1 MLITCTNCATS
12 YEVTA
17 SSLGPTGRS
26 VRCARCRHVWFA
38 ANTEALADI
47 AEAHRTDVAALSGP
61 PPAAD
66 PPPPEPPV
74 SESLPPED
82 PVPDPAPDAV
92 QDPPPAEG
100 EPVAVSDAP
109 PLAPAEPSEPPAP
122 LMEDIETVAARR
134 AREQAKRRRWRQ
146 PGWSTAILA
155 LIAINLALVGWR
167 SDIVRW
173 LPQTASLYAAIG
185 LPVNLRGLSFAN
197 VTTEKETQENVQV
210 LIVEGLIVNDGKRPA
225 EVPRLRF
232 AIRNQAGQEIY
243 SWTALPARNVLL
255 AGEALQFRT
264 RLASP
269 PREGQQ
275 VLVRFFN
282 RRDLVA
288 GVQ

>member
-1 MLITCTNCATS
+1 
-12 YEVTA
+12 
-17 SSLGPTGRS
+17 
-26 VRCARCRHVWFA
+26 VWFA

-47 AEAHRTDVAALSGP
+47 AEAHRADVEAFSGA

-66 PPPPEPPV
+66 PPPPEPPA
-74 SESLPPED
+74 SESPPPED
-82 PVPDPAPDAV
+82 AQWDPAPDPAPDPV
-92 QDPPPAEG
+92 QDPPPAEA
-100 EPVAVSDAP
+100 EPVAVADAP
-109 PLAPAEPSEPPAP
+109 PLAPAEPSASEPTAP
-122 LMEDIETVAARR
+122 TPPPFEDIETVAARR
-134 AREQAKRRRWRQ
+134 ARELAKRRRWRQ

-155 LIAINLALVGWR
+155 LIAVNLALVGWR

-197 VTTEKETQENVQV
+197 VTTEKETHENVQV

-232 AIRNQAGQEIY
+232 AIRNQSGQEIY

-255 AGEALQFRT
+255 AGEAMQFRT